1 MEDILIGKD
10 DLLVTAQRLVDE
22 GARLATAT
30 CLDEKDKFQVI
41 YHFQKEHD
49 IINVRLKVD
58 KDEEIPSI
66 SEITLTAALI
76 ENEMREFF
84 GLNIVGLV
92 IDFKNRMIL
101 SENSPETPLCKS

>member
-1 MEDILIGKD
+1 MEDIFIGKD
-10 DLLVTAQRLVDE
+10 DLLVTVQRFVDE

-30 CLDEKDKFQVI
+30 CLDEKDKFELI

-49 IINVRLKVD
+49 TINVRFKVD

-84 GLNIVGLV
+84 GLKITGLV
-92 IDFKNRMIL
+92 IDFKGRMIL
-101 SENSPETPLCKS
+101 AGDSPETPLCKS